1 MRILLTIRRL
11 MRWLFNILSRLFGSG
26 DRGGNGGQKSRL
38 MGMYLSEANE
48 SSRTQFELGKNRER
62 QHGKSF
68 SNRERA

>member
-1 MRILLTIRRL
+1 
-11 MRWLFNILSRLFGSG
+11 MRWLLNIFSRLLGG
-26 DRGGNGGQKSRL
+26 DDKPGGTGQKSRL

>member
-1 MRILLTIRRL
+1 
-11 MRWLFNILSRLFGSG
+11 MRWLLNIMARVFGAG
-26 DRGGNGGQKSRL
+26 HKGGGAQKSRL